1 METAREEYEILS
13 AEDKSQEK
21 AFTREFSDIPSALRD
36 QLLRLYKKRAKY
48 EMNVIFTVNCTFKNY
63 F

>member
-48 EMNVIFTVNCTFKNY
+48 EMNAIYAV
-63 F
+63 